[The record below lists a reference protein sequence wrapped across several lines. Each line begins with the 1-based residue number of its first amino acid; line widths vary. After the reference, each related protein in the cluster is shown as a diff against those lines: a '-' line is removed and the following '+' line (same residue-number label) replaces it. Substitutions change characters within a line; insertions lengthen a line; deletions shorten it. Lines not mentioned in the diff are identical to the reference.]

1 MTQEDWT
8 KMNKESHYNS
18 LIKQDLAHRKLIKK
32 LQLERDE
39 LKKQL
44 RIGGVSKWVAVK
56 ENTPKEN
63 ERVLA
68 HNGYRLVETSWQEY
82 TDQDEEWFK
91 KRFTYWTKTIKPPCC

>member
-1 MTQEDWT
+1 MTQEDWS

-44 RIGGVSKWVAVK
+44 RIVVNG
-56 ENTPKEN
+56 
-63 ERVLA
+63 LA
-68 HNGYRLVETSWQEY
+68 MCSADLNKLLH
-82 TDQDEEWFK
+82 
-91 KRFTYWTKTIKPPCC
+91 

>member
-44 RIGGVSKWVAVK
+44 KLYNDSK
-56 ENTPKEN
+56 
-63 ERVLA
+63 R
-68 HNGYRLVETSWQEY
+68 
-82 TDQDEEWFK
+82 
-91 KRFTYWTKTIKPPCC
+91 

>member
-18 LIKQDLAHRKLIKK
+18 LIKQDLENRKLIKK

-44 RIGGVSKWVAVK
+44 KLYGVVGSLPASKEEALSK
-56 ENTPKEN
+56 RKI
-63 ERVLA
+63 LA
-68 HNGYRLVETSWQEY
+68 DKYYRNDSCESAFALGFINCY
-82 TDQDEEWFK
+82 EWLEIIIK
-91 KRFTYWTKTIKPPCC
+91 K